1 MHGEENSALLQA
13 AFVSLCLEFR
23 DTHADQGPKARSA
36 LNVLPGQMTR
46 GVLHRPVELAAVTGE
61 IKFHFR
67 WTVIRRNIKGRPFGV
82 GFGCLPESLQ
92 KGTPS
97 MDSKKYIGM
106 DVHKESISI
115 AVRNAAGK
123 IVMECI
129 IETKASMILQCIDGL
144 RGDLHVTFE
153 EGTSAAWL
161 YDLLKP
167 HVTKV
172 VVCDP
177 RKNASMREGNQSD
190 KIDARRLAELLRL
203 NHLNPV
209 YHGEHGL
216 RSLKELVRSYL
227 TITKDLGRVMS
238 RVKAIYRSWA
248 IPCTGKQVYA
258 PRYRAEWLGK
268 IGEPGVRR
276 RAEFYYQQL
285 DALRTVRQQVRR
297 ELLAE
302 GKKHQAWKRLC
313 QIPSIGPIRSA
324 VLLGILQTPH
334 RFRTKR
340 QLWTY
345 SGFGIETQSSADHR
359 SVNGQLQ
366 RAKKQ
371 ISIRGLNRNH
381 NHDLKNLFKGAAI
394 VASSKPGPFQ
404 EFYTA
409 LLTKGIRPEMAR
421 LTLARKIATIVLIVW
436 KTGACFDAQYLKP
449 QTA

>member
-1 MHGEENSALLQA
+1 
-13 AFVSLCLEFR
+13 
-23 DTHADQGPKARSA
+23 
-36 LNVLPGQMTR
+36 
-46 GVLHRPVELAAVTGE
+46 
-61 IKFHFR
+61 
-67 WTVIRRNIKGRPFGV
+67 
-82 GFGCLPESLQ
+82 
-92 KGTPS
+92 
-97 MDSKKYIGM
+97 MDNTKYIGM
-106 DVHKESISI
+106 DVHQATISI
-115 AVRNAAGK
+115 AVLNWAGK
-123 IVMECI
+123 LVMESV
-129 IETKASMILQCIDGL
+129 IETKASTAIQFVRGL

-153 EGTSAAWL
+153 EGTWAAWL

-167 HVTKV
+167 HVTKL

-177 RKNASMREGNQSD
+177 RKNASMKQGNKSD

-203 NHLNPV
+203 DHLNPV

-258 PRYRAEWLGK
+258 PQHRAEWLAK
-268 IGEPGVRR
+268 ITEPGVRR

-285 DALRTVRQQVRR
+285 DALRSLRREVRR
-297 ELLAE
+297 ELLE
-302 GKKHQAWKRLC
+302 ECKKHPAWKQLC
-313 QIPSIGPIRSA
+313 QIPSIGPIRAA

-340 QLWTY
+340 QLWTF
-345 SGFGIETQSSADHR
+345 GGLGIETYSSADHR
-359 SVNGQLQ
+359 YVEGQLQ
-366 RAKKQ
+366 RSKKPAL
-371 ISIRGLNRNH
+371 IRGLNENC
-381 NHDLKNLFKGAAI
+381 NHDVKNLLKGAAI
-394 VASSKPGPFQ
+394 IASTKPGPFQ

-409 LLTKGIRPEMAR
+409 LLAKGIRPEMAR

-436 KTGACFDAQYLKP
+436 KRGVSFDAQHLKP